1 MAYRIECL
9 KCGAET
15 WVGNTARL
23 IEEHTTPEGRFVCS
37 QCLKTETYIQTITG
51 LWERDPNS
59 RWSGCLKGVIGILC
73 EGQTMPYAWLCAES
87 PTGETNEI
95 RLSYYRIV
103 EHAGHVV
110 EGPGPGSAVPL
121 SHDELRQLLV
131 RIGVHGFFR
140 SQEFESIARL
150 VRMDEIVPSAA

>member
-9 KCGAET
+9 KCATQT
-15 WVGNTARL
+15 WVGNITKL
-23 IEEHTTPEGRFVCS
+23 IEEHTTSEGRFVCG
-37 QCLKTETYIQTITG
+37 QCQKTETYIQLITG

-59 RWSGCLKGVIGILC
+59 RWSGCLKGVIGVLADGHI
-73 EGQTMPYAWLCAES
+73 MPFAWLCADS
-87 PTGETNEI
+87 PTGEVNEV
-95 RLSYYRIV
+95 RLTYYRIA
-103 EHAGHVV
+103 EHTGQIV
-110 EGPGPGSAVPL
+110 EGPGPGSAVSL